1 MGKAKKAGDISTFIG
16 PEASILGTIHFQNA
30 IRLDG
35 RVKGKIVGADG
46 TLIVGKTAQI
56 QGEIS
61 VDAAIIMGKVK
72 GNISAKDRVEIY
84 APAQVT
90 GDILA
95 PIVSIEKGVRF
106 NGKCGVKTNT
116 VSPDGPD
123 ENDEKAVKIA
133 PKN

>member
-16 PEASILGTIHFQNA
+16 PDARIVGTIHFQNT

-35 RVKGKIVGADG
+35 CVKGKILGTDG

-56 QGEIS
+56 QAEIS

-90 GDILA
+90 GNILA
-95 PIVSIEKGVRF
+95 PIVSVEKGVRF
-106 NGKCGVKTNT
+106 NGKCGVKTDAESSD
-116 VSPDGPD
+116 VAG
-123 ENDEKAVKIA
+123 ENEEKAVKIA